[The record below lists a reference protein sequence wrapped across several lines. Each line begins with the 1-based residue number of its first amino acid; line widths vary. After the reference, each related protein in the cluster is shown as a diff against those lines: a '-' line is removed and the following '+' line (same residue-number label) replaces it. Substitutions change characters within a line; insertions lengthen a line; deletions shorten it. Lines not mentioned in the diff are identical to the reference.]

1 MVIFVWEFVAICD
14 AGVIMRDNCCR
25 VVHTF
30 DGFKYILANF
40 GWVYDGV
47 WFFRADIEGTFC
59 SESVVDYSGGSC
71 VFNATV
77 SDHYCV
83 IVSANSMIGVDVNVY
98 IFSVCNVTRLEIG
111 V

>member
-1 MVIFVWEFVAICD
+1 M
-14 AGVIMRDNCCR
+14 
-25 VVHTF
+25 
-30 DGFKYILANF
+30 
-40 GWVYDGV
+40 
-47 WFFRADIEGTFC
+47 
-59 SESVVDYSGGSC
+59 
-71 VFNATV
+71 FNATV